1 MAYLVVEK
9 TAAQFTADN
18 PVLRPNQIGLESNT
32 DLQKKGDGI
41 NTWNSL
47 GYSAPLEYTPVT
59 GVDTYIASFKRAD
72 VIAYYVGLKIV
83 GKFTS
88 ENTGA
93 STINLNSLG
102 AKTIKKDVGT
112 DLAAADIL
120 AGGVY
125 TLIYDGTNFQL
136 I

>member
-1 MAYLVVEK
+1 MSYLVVEK

-18 PVLRPNQIGLESNT
+18 PVLLPNQIGIESDT

-41 NTWNSL
+41 TAWNSL
-47 GYSAPLEYTPVT
+47 GYSFPLEYTPVT
-59 GVDTYIASFKRAD
+59 GIDNYIASFKRAD
-72 VIAYYVGLKIV
+72 VIAYYVGLKII
-83 GKFTS
+83 GNFTS

-102 AKTIKKDVGT
+102 VKAIKKDVGS

-120 AGGVY
+120 AGGIY

-136 I
+136 N